1 VVVVIVREACK
12 AGLGIGNISSV
23 EGGGYMEAM
32 IGDKICIHGSTVG
45 HPDKHGEIVEV
56 HGNAGEPPYVVRFP
70 DGHTRL
76 LFPGPDAVIVPR
88 QRPSSGG

>member
-1 VVVVIVREACK
+1 MQGWFRHR
-12 AGLGIGNISSV
+12 NISA
-23 EGGGYMEAM
+23 ERGGYMEAT

-45 HPDKHGEIVEV
+45 HPDKHGEIIEV
-56 HGNAGEPPYVVRFP
+56 HGNGGEPPYMVRFP

-88 QRPSSGG
+88 QRPSTGG